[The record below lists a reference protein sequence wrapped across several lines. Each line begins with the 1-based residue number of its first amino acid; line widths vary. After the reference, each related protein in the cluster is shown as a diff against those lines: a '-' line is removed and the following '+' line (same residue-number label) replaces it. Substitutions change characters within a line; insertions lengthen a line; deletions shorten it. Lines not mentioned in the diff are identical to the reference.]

1 MEVLKKER
9 IKDRMLKT
17 ASKIWGIPESE
28 LEANYDPLVFLLIEA
43 CAAEFEKIGYDIQAS
58 QNRLLDKLADIMLPE
73 ILSGAKPPACVMQAK
88 PVDAQTTVDPSTRF
102 FCEQRI
108 TAPKKNTSI
117 DIHFTPIGK
126 FPLLNASLKKVLIG
140 DKLYGIKEN
149 GTKEVIFEKSTD
161 DSMNIFELELAI
173 EADNAL
179 TSLQHLS
186 LFFDLRKHSE
196 AHSFYKNLEHANAFI
211 NEESLQI
218 KPGYAL
224 HEQFDFNPAMV
235 HSEGNDYS
243 SKIHTQI
250 AGSFKIQFL
259 HIADTRP
266 LSTLVS
272 STPPASWQHVLPE
285 EVMKKELSIPMIYLK
300 LKLNRPYPRYVLESV
315 MFGINCFPVV
325 CRKLNSLNYRTNA
338 WINIIPLQID
348 GSFIDLQDIS
358 SSTGKYKIRNT
369 PNAQELEEGDASVRN
384 SGIGKANSKDIRDQ
398 VNSLMQAIRDE
409 SAYFSD
415 ISNDTITN
423 RLREI
428 NQILIRLQ
436 DQLNA
441 SKDRQEQY
449 SYVLLNPKKA
459 GESVNIQYWT
469 SPVPAAKQ
477 VKAYTQVNSLEH
489 LSVDPKTT
497 YILTSVVGGKSG
509 VSEAE
514 KATYLKQQISSRGKI
529 VSVEDVK
536 LLAAQLFG
544 SNLQKA
550 TVQKTIEAGTG
561 SNQGFVRKIKVM
573 LHLQSKSEESQ
584 MNDMQFLAQEME
596 YTLSQHASP
605 VYPYEVILMDIQKL

>member
-17 ASKIWGIPESE
+17 ASKVWGIPESE

-58 QNRLLDKLADIMLPE
+58 QSRLLDKLADMMLPE

-88 PVDAQTTVDPSTRF
+88 PVDTQITIDPLTRF
-102 FCEQRI
+102 FCEQRVI
-108 TAPKKNTSI
+108 NNKKNTSV
-117 DIHFTPIGK
+117 DIHFTPVGK

-140 DKLYGIKEN
+140 DKLYGIREN
-149 GTKEVIFEKSTD
+149 ATKEVLYEQTTD
-161 DSMNIFELELAI
+161 DSKQVFELEFAI
-173 EADNAL
+173 EPDSAL
-179 TSLQHLS
+179 TSLNYLS
-186 LFFDLRKHSE
+186 FFFDLRKHSE
-196 AHSFYKNLEHANAFI
+196 AHFFYKNLEHAKAFVN
-211 NEESLQI
+211 NEPVQI

-224 HEQFDFNPAMV
+224 YEQFDFDPASV

-243 SKIHTQI
+243 YKIHTQI
-250 AGSFKIQFL
+250 AGSYKMQFL
-259 HIADTRP
+259 HITDTRP
-266 LSTLVS
+266 LSSMTAS
-272 STPPASWQHVLPE
+272 GPPDSWQRILPE
-285 EVMKKELSIPMIYLK
+285 DTVKKDFGTPMVYLK
-300 LKLNRPYPRYVLESV
+300 LKLNRSYPRYVLESL

-348 GSFIDLQDIS
+348 GSFIDLHNIS

-369 PNAQELEEGDASVRN
+369 PYTRQPEEGEASVR
-384 SGIGKANSKDIRDQ
+384 SGGVGKPGSRDVREH

-415 ISNDTITN
+415 ISNDAITN

-436 DQLNA
+436 DQL
-441 SKDRQEQY
+441 STGKDLQEQY
-449 SYVLLNPKKA
+449 SYVLLNPKKT

-469 SPVPAAKQ
+469 SNVPAAKQ
-477 VKAYTQVNSLEH
+477 VKAYTQVNCLEH
-489 LSVDPKTT
+489 VTVNPKSA
-497 YILTSVVGGKSG
+497 YILTSVVGGKSS

-529 VSVEDVK
+529 VSAEDVK

-544 SNLQKA
+544 NNLQKVN
-550 TVQKTIEAGTG
+550 VQKTIEAGTG
-561 SNQGFVRKIKVM
+561 SNQGFVRKIKVN
-573 LHLQSKSEESQ
+573 LHLRNNSSENF

-596 YTLSQHASP
+596 YILSENASP
-605 VYPYEVILMDIQKL
+605 VYPYEVIIV

>member
-1 MEVLKKER
+1 MDVLKKER

-58 QNRLLDKLADIMLPE
+58 QNRLLDKLADMMLPE

-88 PVDAQTTVDPSTRF
+88 PVDTQTTIDSSTRF
-102 FCEQRI
+102 SCEQRI
-108 TAPKKNTSI
+108 ATSKKNTNVE
-117 DIHFTPIGK
+117 IHFTPIGK

-140 DKLYGIKEN
+140 DKLYGIREN
-149 GTKEVIFEKSTD
+149 GTKEVIFEKNTD
-161 DSMNIFELELAI
+161 DSKPVFELGFAI

-179 TSLQHLS
+179 KSLQHLS

-196 AHSFYKNLEHANAFI
+196 AHSFYKNLEHVTAFVN
-211 NEESLQI
+211 NEPLQVRS
-218 KPGYAL
+218 GYAL

-243 SKIHTQI
+243 SKIHMQV
-250 AGSFKIQFL
+250 AGSYKIQFL
-259 HIADTRP
+259 HIADTRS
-266 LSTLVS
+266 LSTMMAS
-272 STPPASWQHVLPE
+272 APPDSWQHILPE
-285 EVMKKELSIPMIYLK
+285 DVVKKEFAIPMIYLK
-300 LKLNRPYPRYVLESV
+300 LKLSRPYPRYVLESL
-315 MFGINCFPVV
+315 MFGINSFPVV

-348 GSFIDLQDIS
+348 GSFIDLHSIS
-358 SSTGKYKIRNT
+358 SSTGKYKIRNA
-369 PNAQELEEGDASVRN
+369 PNTHGLEEGDASVR
-384 SGIGKANSKDIRDQ
+384 SGGMGKPGSRDVRDH

-415 ISNDTITN
+415 ISNDAITN

-441 SKDRQEQY
+441 SRDRQDQY

-469 SPVPAAKQ
+469 SHVPAAKQ
-477 VKAYTQVNSLEH
+477 VKAYTQVNCLEH
-489 LSVDPKTT
+489 ISVDPKTT
-497 YILTSVVGGKSG
+497 YILTSVVGGKNG

-529 VSVEDVK
+529 VSAEDVK
-536 LLAAQLFG
+536 LLAVQLFG
-544 SNLQKA
+544 SNLQKV

-561 SNQGFVRKIKVM
+561 NNQGFVRKIKVT
-573 LHLQSKSEESQ
+573 LHLHGNNEENH
-584 MNDMQFLAQEME
+584 MNEMQFLAQEME
-596 YTLSQHASP
+596 YTLSENASP
-605 VYPYEVILMDIQKL
+605 VYPYEVILV